1 MTLPAGGPSSTS
13 RLGGMLA
20 YVGGLFSGVIVILV
34 ERRDSF
40 VRFHAMQSI
49 VTFGT
54 LLVAHLVLRG
64 FGLLGVI
71 ASVPFVFAVA
81 ALWIFLIVQA
91 ARGERYHLPF
101 LGLFAEHLLK

>member
-1 MTLPAGGPSSTS
+1 VTPPAVRPSSAS
-13 RLGGMLA
+13 RVGAVLA
-20 YVGGLFSGVIVILV
+20 YVGGLLSGVVVILV
-34 ERRDSF
+34 ERRDPF

-81 ALWIFLIVQA
+81 ALWMFLIVQA
-91 ARGERYHLPF
+91 ARGLRNPLPY
-101 LGLFAEHLLK
+101 LGTFAEHLLK